1 MSSKVKSVAVHLP
14 LAALLILD
22 GCACS
27 LAAHYIRAGL
37 APSDGRTGFDR
48 AAQAYNRSCHPL
60 TSALLP
66 PPNA

>member
-1 MSSKVKSVAVHLP
+1 MSSKVKSLAVHLQ
-14 LAALLILD
+14 LAARFILD

-27 LAAHYIRAGL
+27 LAAHYIREGL

-48 AAQAYNRSCHPL
+48 AAQAYIRCFHPP